1 MCNHNPGGV
10 LTRKVY
16 ENQSLAEYVRV
27 EKYPVTFE
35 QGSLTTSCSK
45 ESPYLIF
52 RTKGQIAG
60 PCDPGASD
68 VSCIKKSEQLSLE
81 LLL

>member
-1 MCNHNPGGV
+1 MSYSMCYQSFGGGV

-16 ENQSLAEYVRV
+16 KNQSLAEYVRV
-27 EKYPVTFE
+27 EKYPVTYE
-35 QGSLTTSCSK
+35 QGSITTCYGK

-60 PCDPGASD
+60 P
-68 VSCIKKSEQLSLE
+68 
-81 LLL
+81 